1 MRLPPFRPLFAA
13 LTVPALLAGSGC
25 ASPTTGRV
33 RDAHLLW
40 SPPPEAREVASYR
53 QLGPFYER
61 VETQDGAV
69 RRSVRPFLWTDIRAA
84 EAGVEHL
91 EALWPVYARERRA
104 GQTSWRLLCF
114 FGMDK
119 DTTGAGSPQDRAWLF
134 PLWFAG
140 TSKRGEPYAALFP
153 LHGTIREMYWDRISF
168 TLFPL
173 WATWDRNDCHTWSV
187 LWPLVQRQTGPGR
200 DAWRVIPF
208 WGRTKVDGKLDAGFV
223 LWPRW
228 TQARHEGI
236 NPGRDWMLWPLVGR
250 VDRQDEDAWLLLPPL
265 FTVSHGRGKLPEYRK
280 INAPWPIVM
289 IRDTKD
295 AHLRRVFPFWIHRWS
310 ENGDAEN
317 RTVLWPFWNDRRL
330 DVKGTHVREWT
341 LFPVLHRSTLTRDA
355 GTNGV
360 VRLDEDYLRVWPLW
374 SRRHDPRN
382 RLVKIPDLSFHKRAG
397 ALERNL
403 LGMFTLYTRGERDG
417 ADGAPERVDHEALW
431 GALRRGYGEGG
442 YSATRVWP
450 LWDAKE
456 EDGAWHW
463 NLLGGLVG
471 RSGRGAERR
480 WRWLWF
486 FGGDRLDAEDATAA
500 AAAP

>member
-119 DTTGAGSPQDRAWLF
+119 DTTGSGSPQDRAWLF

-208 WGRTKVDGKLDAGFV
+208 WGRTKVDGRLDARFV
-223 LWPRW
+223 LWPLW

-250 VDRQDEDAWLLLPPL
+250 VDRQDEEAWLFLPPL

-360 VRLDEDYLRVWPLW
+360 ARLDEDYLRVWPLW

-463 NLLGGLVG
+463 SLLGGLVG

-486 FGGDRLDAEDATAA
+486 FGGDRLDAEDDAAA